1 MCEAGGQV
9 LPEAHYQRGKTHF
22 FQNNLLVT
30 PKTQICGMVRMMR
43 AIHPR
48 EAGSQQNEW
57 LGTLFEQLKMM
68 ELKEAKIKVRE
79 GIKETSTHMD
89 SPS

>member
-1 MCEAGGQV
+1 
-9 LPEAHYQRGKTHF
+9 
-22 FQNNLLVT
+22 
-30 PKTQICGMVRMMR
+30 MMR